1 VFVCRSVTTHDLMKR
16 TASAAELLIRAT
28 SAASFS
34 IVETRAPDTPQE
46 EEEEDSFQAG
56 VDMRYAVLRNHAAAG
71 RLVGP
76 WESVRDQTFAQLAG
90 PLVAPAK
97 SLPTCCSSLSLRL
110 LDGQSRAPS
119 ESPPQAL
126 SSNLA
131 LDVHAVAG
139 RQCSDTVRS
148 EGSDSSRPRRQD
160 SLPAGWGC

>member
-1 VFVCRSVTTHDLMKR
+1 MKR

-34 IVETRAPDTPQE
+34 TVETRAPDTPPE
-46 EEEEDSFQAG
+46 EEQEDSFQAG
-56 VDMRYAVLRNHAAAG
+56 VEMRYAVLRNHAAAG

-76 WESVRDQTFAQLAG
+76 WECVRDQIFAQAAG
-90 PLVAPAK
+90 PFVAPAN
-97 SLPTCCSSLSLRL
+97 SLPTCCSSLGLRP

-126 SSNLA
+126 SSILA
-131 LDVHAVAG
+131 PDVHAVAG

-148 EGSDSSRPRRQD
+148 EGLESSRPRRQD
-160 SLPAGWGC
+160 SLPAGWGR